1 MTVQIRWR
9 PLYGRA
15 VTRLGASVEDRIIAF
30 VERHWRRTFWL
41 LFAGTMIY
49 MLIYKWAQ
57 IRGLA
62 LGDTDDNMRL
72 AQVQAWLNGQGWFDL
87 RQHKLD
93 PPAGASIHWT
103 RIVDLP
109 IAALLFLSR
118 QVTDNF
124 TSLRFATTVAP
135 MLAFGVTLWALILA
149 SRRLIAPLAYPLAF
163 ALLLCAQTAMFM
175 WFPLRIDH
183 HGWQLAMLML
193 ALAGLADPV
202 GRRGGVT
209 VAAATVV
216 SLGIGLELLPSM
228 AMAGAAT
235 VLRWIW
241 DREEADRM
249 RGYAVTLAGGSA
261 FVFAAFASYDNR
273 APVCDAFSPVYLS
286 SLLLAGALLFG
297 LSYLRVESR
306 TLRLGLAGV
315 AAGAVAALYAGAFP
329 QCLGRPEHLSP
340 ELEKLWFSHVRE
352 VRPLNTKAW
361 RDAANIAALPVI
373 GTLGAIIAAWWAR
386 KQDSAPAW
394 ATIAL
399 LSVFSTACMFWQ
411 SRYGPQAQMLGVFG
425 AAALGWPIMS
435 RLLEAKTSIVR
446 VLGPTAAFLAV
457 SGLGVEFTTSHW
469 PKPAAKPEKKV
480 VDRSGRCPRIFY
492 LRELGAFKPT
502 VILTHVDFGPRLI
515 AMTGHSAIA
524 GPYHRNQQAI
534 LDVHHA
540 FRAQSPE
547 VAHEV
552 MKRHG
557 ATMLLV
563 CPGMAETTLYDKGG
577 FYRQLMKD
585 EVPAWLER
593 VELPANS
600 PYRLWRLIG

>member
-1 MTVQIRWR
+1 M
-9 PLYGRA
+9 
-15 VTRLGASVEDRIIAF
+15 EDRIIAF

-41 LFAGTMIY
+41 MFAGTIIY
-49 MLIYKWAQ
+49 MLIYKWAS
-57 IRGLA
+57 IRVLG

-109 IAALLFLSR
+109 IAVLLFLSR

-135 MLAFGVTLWALILA
+135 MLAFGATLWALILA

-163 ALLLCAQTAMFM
+163 AMLLCAQTAMFM
-175 WFPLRIDH
+175 WFPLRVDH

-202 GRRGGVT
+202 GKRGGVT
-209 VAAATVV
+209 VATATVV

-241 DREEADRM
+241 DRAEADRM
-249 RGYAVTLAGGSA
+249 RGYAVVLAGGSA
-261 FVFAAFASYDNR
+261 IIFAGFASYDNR
-273 APVCDAFSPVYLS
+273 LPVCDAFSPVYLTAM
-286 SLLLAGALLFG
+286 LLAGALLFA
-297 LSYLRVESR
+297 LSYARVESR
-306 TLRLGLAGV
+306 VLRLALAGV
-315 AAGAVAALYAGAFP
+315 AAGAVAGVYAGAFP

-352 VRPLNTKAW
+352 VRPLHTKAW
-361 RDAANIAALPVI
+361 RDAVNIAALPVF
-373 GTLGAIIAAWWAR
+373 GALGAIFAWWRAR
-386 KQDSAPAW
+386 GQASAPAW

-425 AAALGWPIMS
+425 ATALAWPVMS
-435 RLLEAKTSIVR
+435 RLLNAKTSVVR

-457 SGLGVEFTTSHW
+457 SGLGVEYVTTHW
-469 PKPAAKPEKKV
+469 PKSEKAAKKKV
-480 VDRSGRCPRIFY
+480 VDRSVRCPRIAY

-524 GPYHRNQQAI
+524 GPYHRNSQAI

-540 FRAQSPE
+540 FRDASPK
-547 VAHEV
+547 VAHDV
-552 MKRHG
+552 MKRHK

-585 EVPAWLER
+585 QVPTWLER

-600 PYRLWRLIG
+600 PYRLWKLVG